1 MKQLI
6 PALGQIFKTVDDLRD
21 VENVAA
27 AVKMYLAQDTHI
39 DSECAPDDSLMG
51 YLLSLGSSVKNMEVQ
66 LKDMIKNKSDA
77 IF

>member
-39 DSECAPDDSLMG
+39 DPECAPDDGLMG
-51 YLLSLGSSVKNMEVQ
+51 
-66 LKDMIKNKSDA
+66 
-77 IF
+77 